1 MLVLGWEIAMAG
13 TVVVIPEKPIR
24 FADCELNASA
34 LELRRGRR
42 TVKLERVPLRVL
54 LVLIEQHNKV
64 VTREA
69 IADRIWGKG
78 VFVDVDNGINTAIR
92 KIRRILND
100 DPQSPRFVETIAGIG
115 YRFIAALE
123 PTDGPLPVAEAAR
136 PEIAPPID
144 GDQIEASRVRRCDPE
159 LPRDGRWAT
168 ERLSSRRFDIPK
180 PRTSLIGREQEVA
193 CAAKLLLDPHVRLL
207 SFIGPGGSGKSRLAI
222 AVAQETAEA
231 FNGGVQFIGLSAIT
245 NPELVGD
252 AIVKALNL
260 LNVANRSIPQ
270 LICDQLQSGGP
281 LLLVLD
287 NFEQVLAAAQTVS
300 EILTQC
306 PFIKAVVT
314 TRASLKIYGEQ
325 EFPVSPLMT
334 GAAMQLFEQRSMA
347 VRPNF
352 AVTTEN
358 RAAIEA
364 ICQRLDGL
372 PLAIELAAARTKALS
387 PAAILDRLQSR
398 LELLI
403 GGASDL
409 PERQKTLRRTI
420 DWSYDL
426 LSEGEQKLFWRFSAF
441 VGGATIEATEAVCD
455 TRLDLGMNIFDGLTS
470 LLDKNLIL
478 RVEQNQSE
486 PRFTML
492 ETIREYA
499 LERLTLSGEGS
510 STRRSHAAYC
520 MVLAEEGNPELDP
533 IARTEWLARC
543 DAEIDNFRTAL
554 GWLLENHELE
564 WAIRLSMALF
574 RFWDMREHLIEGRA
588 HLENLLQLI
597 ESGYIR
603 ERGRI
608 CIFLGAL
615 ATAQG
620 DYESAD
626 AFQKQSLALY
636 SELDDE
642 WGIAA
647 SWNALAVAMRDRGN
661 FEEAESYFET
671 SLKYWR
677 KLPDPISTA
686 RCLHN
691 LANAA
696 KMRGDFSCATI
707 ALAEAISMFRE
718 HGDTSAAAWSIN
730 QSGDLELEQGRI
742 ESAQNL
748 YHEALDAFRKTDD
761 RWGCARSLA
770 DLGYIHCI
778 RGEFGAAREAYREA
792 TELFVE
798 LGHRRGIARALEG
811 QACVAAANGNAVRA
825 LTLEAAADRLRI
837 QIGAP
842 LTSADRARLTKRLC
856 SAREI
861 LESTEGKLAWQR
873 GSEMPIERA
882 IQFAL
887 EGQNLIA

>member
-1 MLVLGWEIAMAG
+1 MAING
-13 TVVVIPEKPIR
+13 IGIPESSIR
-24 FADCELNASA
+24 FLDCELNVAA
-34 LELRRGRR
+34 FELRRGRR
-42 TVKLERVPLRVL
+42 TIKLERIPLQVL
-54 LVLIEQHNKV
+54 LMLIQEHAKV

-69 IADRIWGKG
+69 IANQIWGKG

-92 KIRRILND
+92 KIRQVLND
-100 DPQSPRFVETIAGIG
+100 DPKSPRFVETIAGIG

-123 PTDGPLPVAEAAR
+123 PEGPVLVAEPAHHGVVS
-136 PEIAPPID
+136 PVD
-144 GDQIEASRVRRCDPE
+144 LDQIEASRVRVCDPE

-168 ERLSSRRFDIPK
+168 ERLSSKRFDIPK
-180 PRTSLIGREQEVA
+180 PRTSLVGREQEVVY
-193 CAAKLLLDPHVRLL
+193 AAKLLLDPHVRLL
-207 SFIGPGGSGKSRLAI
+207 SFIGPGGSGKSRMAI
-222 AVAQETAEA
+222 AVAQGTVGA
-231 FNGGVQFIGLSAIT
+231 FKGGVQFIGLGAIT

-270 LICDQLQSGGP
+270 LICDQLQAGGP

-300 EILTQC
+300 EILAQC
-306 PFIKAVVT
+306 PFVKAVVT

-325 EFPVSPLMT
+325 EFPVSPLT
-334 GAAMQLFEQRSMA
+334 TSAAVQLFEQRSMA

-352 AVTTEN
+352 AITPEN
-358 RAAIEA
+358 RAAIEV
-364 ICQRLDGL
+364 ICNRLDGL

-398 LELLI
+398 LELLT

-420 DWSYDL
+420 DWSYNL
-426 LSEGEQKLFWRFSAF
+426 LSEEEQRLFWRFSAF
-441 VGGATIEATEAVCD
+441 VGGATIEAAEAVCN
-455 TRLDLGMNIFDGLTS
+455 TRLDLGMNVFDGLTS
-470 LLDKNLIL
+470 LLDKNLIQ
-478 RVEQNQSE
+478 RVDQNESE

-499 LERLTLSGEGS
+499 LERLTLSRERP

-533 IARTEWLARC
+533 LARTEWLARC
-543 DAEIDNFRTAL
+543 DAETDNFRTAL
-554 GWLLENHELE
+554 DWLLENHELE

-574 RFWDMREHLIEGRA
+574 RFWDMREHFIEGRT
-588 HLENLLQLI
+588 HLENLLQRI
-597 ESGYIR
+597 ENGYVK

-608 CIFLGAL
+608 CTFLGSL
-615 ATAQG
+615 ATSQG
-620 DYESAD
+620 DYESAG
-626 AFQKQSLALY
+626 AFLKQSLALY
-636 SELDDE
+636 GELDDQ
-642 WGIAA
+642 WGIAV
-647 SWNALAVAMRDRGN
+647 SWNALAITARDRGN

-671 SLKYWR
+671 SLSYWR

-696 KMRGDFSCATI
+696 KMRSDFPRATM
-707 ALAEAISMFRE
+707 ALAEATSIFRE
-718 HGDTSAAAWSIN
+718 LGDTSGAAWSIN
-730 QSGDLELEQGRI
+730 QSGDLELEQDRI
-742 ESAQNL
+742 ESAHNL
-748 YHEALDAFRKTDD
+748 YREALDIFRKTDD

-778 RGEFGAAREAYREA
+778 RGEFAAAREAYREA

-811 QACVAAANGNAVRA
+811 RACVAAANGNAIRA
-825 LTLEAAADRLRI
+825 LILEAAADRLRN

-842 LTSADRARLTKRLC
+842 LPGADRARLTERLC
-856 SAREI
+856 SARKI
-861 LESTEGKLAWQR
+861 LDSTEGRVAWQR
-873 GSEMPIERA
+873 GSEMSLESA
-882 IQFAL
+882 ILFAL
-887 EGQNLIA
+887 EEPDPIA

>member
-1 MLVLGWEIAMAG
+1 MEKGQTSYCFGEFTLDLTKGRLYRSDHEIKLRPKVFEALRYLVASSGRLVGKDELAKAIWPDSFVTDDSLVQCVVEIRRALAD
-13 TVVVIPEKPIR
+13 TEQQLLKTIP
-24 FADCELNASA
+24 
-34 LELRRGRR
+34 RRGY
-42 TVKLERVPLRVL
+42 
-54 LVLIEQHNKV
+54 IFSAKV
-64 VTREA
+64 TQ
-69 IADRIWGKG
+69 
-78 VFVDVDNGINTAIR
+78 
-92 KIRRILND
+92 
-100 DPQSPRFVETIAGIG
+100 P
-115 YRFIAALE
+115 
-123 PTDGPLPVAEAAR
+123 
-136 PEIAPPID
+136 
-144 GDQIEASRVRRCDPE
+144 DQFEASLARMCDPE
-159 LPRDGRWAT
+159 PPSHARWAT
-168 ERLSSRRFDIPK
+168 ERLSSKRFDIPK

-193 CAAKLLLDPHVRLL
+193 CAAKLLLDPDVRLL

-222 AVAQETAEA
+222 AVAQATAEA
-231 FNGGVQFIGLSAIT
+231 FNGGVQFVGLSAIT

-252 AIVKALNL
+252 AIAKALNL
-260 LNVANRSIPQ
+260 VNVANRSIPQ
-270 LICDQLQSGGP
+270 LISDQLQSGGP

-287 NFEQVLAAAQTVS
+287 NFEQVLAAAPTVS

-334 GAAMQLFEQRSMA
+334 GAAMQLFEQCSMA
-347 VRPNF
+347 VQPNF
-352 AVTTEN
+352 AITAEN
-358 RAAIEA
+358 RTAIEA

-420 DWSYDL
+420 DWSYNL
-426 LSEGEQKLFWRFSAF
+426 LSEEEQKLFWRFSAF
-441 VGGATIEATEAVCD
+441 VGGATIEAAEAVCD
-455 TRLDLGMNIFDGLTS
+455 TRLDLGMNIFDGLIS
-470 LLDKNLIL
+470 LLDKNLIQ
-478 RVEQNQSE
+478 RVEQNQSQ

-499 LERLTLSGEGS
+499 LERLTQSGEES
-510 STRRSHAAYC
+510 LTRRSHAAYC
-520 MVLAEEGNPELDP
+520 MVLAEEGNPELDS

-554 GWLLENHELE
+554 GWLLQNDELE

-574 RFWDMREHLIEGRA
+574 RFWDMREHLTEGRA
-588 HLENLLQLI
+588 HLEKLLQHI
-597 ESGYIR
+597 KSGHIK

-608 CIFLGAL
+608 CTFLGIL
-615 ATAQG
+615 ATPQG

-626 AFQKQSLALY
+626 ASIKRSIALY
-636 SELDDE
+636 SELDDK

-647 SWNALAVAMRDRGN
+647 SWNALAVNARDRGN

-696 KMRGDFSCATI
+696 KMRCDFSRAITALTEATSI
-707 ALAEAISMFRE
+707 FRE
-718 HGDTSAAAWSIN
+718 LGDNSGAAWSLN
-730 QSGDLELEQGRI
+730 QSGDLDLEQGRI
-742 ESAQNL
+742 ESAHNL
-748 YHEALDAFRKTDD
+748 YREALDVFRRTGD

-778 RGEFGAAREAYREA
+778 RGEFAAAREAYREA
-792 TELFVE
+792 TELFVQ

-811 QACVAAANGNAVRA
+811 QACVAAASGNAIRA
-825 LTLEAAADRLRI
+825 VILEAAAVHLRN

-842 LTSADRARLTKRLC
+842 LPGADRARLAQGLC

-861 LESTEGKLAWQR
+861 LQSSEGKLAWQR
-873 GSEMPIERA
+873 GLEMPLESA

-887 EGQNLIA
+887 EEPDSIG

>member
-1 MLVLGWEIAMAG
+1 MAG
-13 TVVVIPEKPIR
+13 RRVVIPEKTIR
-24 FADCELNASA
+24 FGDCELNASA
-34 LELRRGRR
+34 LELRRGKR
-42 TVKLERVPLRVL
+42 TLKLERIPVQVL
-54 LVLIEQHNKV
+54 LILIEAHGKV

-69 IADRIWGKG
+69 IADHIWGKD

-92 KIRRILND
+92 KIRQVLND
-100 DPQSPRFVETIAGIG
+100 DPQNPRFVETIAGMG
-115 YRFIAALE
+115 YRFIADLV
-123 PTDGPLPVAEAAR
+123 PTNGPLSGAESSHDEVA
-136 PEIAPPID
+136 PQVD
-144 GDQIEASRVRRCDPE
+144 VDQMEASRVRVCDPE
-159 LPRDGRWAT
+159 LPHDGKWAT

-180 PRTSLIGREQEVA
+180 PRTTLIGREKEVA
-193 CAAKLLLDPHVRLL
+193 SAAKLLLDPHVRLL

-270 LICDQLQSGGP
+270 LIRDQLQSSGP

-306 PFIKAVVT
+306 PFVKAVVT
-314 TRASLKIYGEQ
+314 TRASLRIYGEQ
-325 EFPVSPLMT
+325 EFPVSPLKI
-334 GAAMQLFEQRSMA
+334 GEAMQLFEQRSMA
-347 VRPNF
+347 VRPDF
-352 AVTTEN
+352 AITSEN
-358 RAAIEA
+358 RTATEA
-364 ICQRLDGL
+364 ICRRLDGL

-426 LSEGEQKLFWRFSAF
+426 LSESEQKLFWRFSVF
-441 VGGATIEATEAVCD
+441 VGGATIEAAEAVCD
-455 TRLDLGMNIFDGLTS
+455 TPLDLGMNIFDGLTS
-470 LLDKNLIL
+470 LLDKNLIQ
-478 RVEQNQSE
+478 RVDHNQSE

-499 LERLTLSGEGS
+499 LERLTLSGEAPL
-510 STRRSHAAYC
+510 TRRSHAAYC

-543 DAEIDNFRTAL
+543 DAEIDNFRSAL

-574 RFWDMREHLIEGRA
+574 RFWDMRERFFEGRA
-588 HLENLLQLI
+588 HLESLLQLI
-597 ESGYIR
+597 DSGYVK

-608 CIFLGAL
+608 CTFLGAL
-615 ATAQG
+615 ATPQG

-626 AFQKQSLALY
+626 TFIKRGIALY
-636 SELDDE
+636 SELDDQ

-647 SWNALAVAMRDRGN
+647 SWNALAVNTRDRGN
-661 FEEAESYFET
+661 FEEAESYFEI

-696 KMRGDFSCATI
+696 KMRGDFPRATT
-707 ALAEAISMFRE
+707 ALAEATSIFRE
-718 HGDTSAAAWSIN
+718 LGDNSGAAWSIN
-730 QSGDLELEQGRI
+730 QSGDLELEQDRI

-748 YHEALDAFRKTDD
+748 YREALDVFREIDD
-761 RWGCARSLA
+761 RWGCARSLT
-770 DLGYIHCI
+770 DLGYIYCI

-798 LGHRRGIARALEG
+798 LGHRRGIARTLEG
-811 QACVAAANGNAVRA
+811 QACVAAANGKPIRAVI
-825 LTLEAAADRLRI
+825 LEAAADHLRN

-842 LTSADRARLTKRLC
+842 LQSADRERLTERLC
-856 SAREI
+856 SARKI
-861 LESTEGKLAWQR
+861 LESTEGKLAWQK
-873 GSEMPIERA
+873 GFEMPIESA
-882 IQFAL
+882 ILFAL
-887 EGQNLIA
+887 EEPDPIA